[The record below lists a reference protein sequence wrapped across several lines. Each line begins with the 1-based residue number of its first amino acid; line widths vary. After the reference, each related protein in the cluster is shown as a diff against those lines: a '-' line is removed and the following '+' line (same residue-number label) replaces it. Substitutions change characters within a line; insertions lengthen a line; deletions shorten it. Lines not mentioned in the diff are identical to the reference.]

1 MSVKKYNGFEKC
13 IEGFVY
19 IFLKYQVQKL
29 NSNKIFPFFV
39 IKIKFYPLCTKLYYR
54 KCVFI
59 FLPFHCNAFASLNCA
74 LTEIRLILQKQFFTK
89 PNQTLIVTEVLSVF
103 ATFHKMNQ
111 DKRSILIN
119 QYKKYFRLTFFDV
132 ACSQSEL
139 RGIILLYYNLPRL
152 GTDGLFLLTTMD
164 DYRIRPCLLNH
175 NKVGTVGTIQYF
187 SSIYYNSTKKY
198 KNKNFDKGF
207 S

>member
-1 MSVKKYNGFEKC
+1 MPITVPIGPLRRDKYRIYWWGPNDIALDVNEILSVKKYNGFEKC
-13 IEGFVY
+13 IEGFVC

-59 FLPFHCNAFASLNCA
+59 FLLFHCNAFASLNCA

-103 ATFHKMNQ
+103 ATFHKMN
-111 DKRSILIN
+111 
-119 QYKKYFRLTFFDV
+119 
-132 ACSQSEL
+132 
-139 RGIILLYYNLPRL
+139 
-152 GTDGLFLLTTMD
+152 
-164 DYRIRPCLLNH
+164 
-175 NKVGTVGTIQYF
+175 
-187 SSIYYNSTKKY
+187 
-198 KNKNFDKGF
+198 
-207 S
+207 